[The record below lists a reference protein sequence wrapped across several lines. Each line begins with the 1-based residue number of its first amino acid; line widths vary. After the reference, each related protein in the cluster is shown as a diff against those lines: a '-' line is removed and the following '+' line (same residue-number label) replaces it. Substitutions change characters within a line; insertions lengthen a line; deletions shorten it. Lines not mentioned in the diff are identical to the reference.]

1 MQKGRI
7 AVKKHKKHRVLT
19 YASLVS
25 VILSILLI
33 FSVVI
38 HNVSSTMFYRTCETN
53 LEVFKQSEASLSSLV
68 EDSQFLSLTVLGNEA
83 LISFLRSGT
92 SSTPSNAMEQYR
104 LRFSFSSLF
113 TSRDYLDSI
122 CIYNDDGI
130 LLQFGSLVTEQPDTY
145 NAELRKLGGR
155 ILWTAAEYHA
165 SPLRDD
171 MRGPVVSLYRAV
183 NDLYAMDRLGYMR
196 ISIFEDSIADCYES
210 FSNNGSS
217 SLVIVD
223 SQGQVVSALDKS
235 LLGENLSG
243 QNWFPAIQGSA
254 EGYQVLGDTV
264 CTFYYVANPGW
275 YAVQLTPASYL
286 KSSADTMRATLFL
299 CMILCVAI
307 VLVFFTLQRRAVRT
321 EEAYK
326 GKLLNREMEL
336 KYLQGQ
342 INPHFLYNTL
352 DTIRWMA
359 VKAKQDDI
367 AKQIKA
373 LSDIFRHTLNKG
385 EEFTSVRAEVDH
397 VRKYMYIQQN
407 RFSDTLQYSIEI
419 DAKCLDATV
428 PHLILQPIVEN
439 AVIHGLDGHTG
450 MGTVDIRVYCEGDA
464 LYYEVTDNGVGF
476 DTADVARKMADPTVK
491 HEVFA
496 LKNIDERIKLL
507 YGEDYGLSLES
518 HPGQGSC
525 ITVKMHLDR

>member
-1 MQKGRI
+1 M
-7 AVKKHKKHRVLT
+7 KKQRKHQVLT
-19 YASLVS
+19 VASLAS

-38 HNVSSTMFYRTCETN
+38 HNVSDTMFYRTCETN
-53 LEVFKQSEASLSSLV
+53 LEVFKQSEASLSYLV
-68 EDSQFLSLTVLGNEA
+68 EDAQFLSLTVLGNEA
-83 LISFLRSGT
+83 LISFLRTETT
-92 SSTPSNAMEQYR
+92 SNPSSSMEQYR

-122 CIYNDDGI
+122 CIYNDEGI
-130 LLQFGSLVTEQPDTY
+130 QLQFGSLVTKQPDDY
-145 NAELRKLGGR
+145 NEKLRELGGR
-155 ILWTAAEYHA
+155 ILWSASEYHA
-165 SPLRDD
+165 YPLRSD

-217 SLVIVD
+217 RLVIVD
-223 SQGQVVSALDKS
+223 DQGQVVSALDKD
-235 LLGENLSG
+235 LLGQNLSD
-243 QNWFPAIQGSA
+243 QDWFRAIQNRT
-254 EGYQVLGDTV
+254 EGYTVLGDTV

-286 KSSADTMRATLFL
+286 RSTADTLRATLLL
-299 CMILCVAI
+299 CMVLCVAI

-326 GKLLNREMEL
+326 SKLLNREMEL

-373 LSDIFRHTLNKG
+373 LSDIFRHTLNRG

-407 RFSDTLQYSIEI
+407 RFSDTLQYTIEI

-439 AVIHGLDGHTG
+439 AVVHGLDGHTG
-450 MGTVDIRVYCEGDA
+450 MGTVAIRVYCEGEA
-464 LYYEVTDNGVGF
+464 LYYEVTDDGVGF
-476 DTADVARKMADPTVK
+476 DTEDVERKMADPTVK

-496 LKNIDERIKLL
+496 LKNIDERIKLI
-507 YGEDYGLSLES
+507 YGEDYGLILES
-518 HPGQGSC
+518 HPGQGSR

>member
-7 AVKKHKKHRVLT
+7 AMKKQKKHRVLT
-19 YASLVS
+19 VASLVS
-25 VILSILLI
+25 VIISIFLI

-38 HNVSSTMFYRTCETN
+38 HNVTDTMFYRSCETN

-68 EDSQFLSLTVLGNEA
+68 EDAQFLSLTVLGNEA
-83 LISFLRSGT
+83 LISFLRTESRDGAG
-92 SSTPSNAMEQYR
+92 SSMEQYR
-104 LRFSFSSLF
+104 LRFSFSSVF

-130 LLQFGSLVTEQPDTY
+130 LLQFGSLVTAQPDVY
-145 NAELRKLGGR
+145 NEALRELGGR

-165 SPLRDD
+165 SPLRED

-196 ISIFEDSIADCYES
+196 ISIAEDALADCYES
-210 FSNNGSS
+210 FNNAGSS
-217 SLVIVD
+217 RLMILD
-223 SQGQVVSALDKS
+223 QQGQVVSARDKD
-235 LLGENLSG
+235 LLGQNLSD
-243 QNWFPAIQGSA
+243 QDWFQAIDRKQD
-254 EGYQVLGDTV
+254 GYRILGDTV
-264 CTFYYVANPGW
+264 CTFYHVENPGW

-286 KSSADTMRATLFL
+286 HASGDTMRATLL
-299 CMILCVAI
+299 VCMVLCVAI
-307 VLVFFTLQRRAVRT
+307 VLVFFILQRRAVRT

-359 VKAKQDDI
+359 VRAKQDDI

-373 LSDIFRHTLNKG
+373 LADIFRHTLNQG

-397 VRKYMYIQQN
+397 VRKYMFIQQN
-407 RFSDTLQYSIEI
+407 RFSDTLQYTIEI
-419 DAKCLDATV
+419 DARCLDATV

-439 AVIHGLDGHTG
+439 AVVHGLDGHAG
-450 MGTVDIRVYCEGDA
+450 MGTVAIRVYCEDDA

-476 DTADVARKMADPTVK
+476 DTADVTRKMADPTVK

-496 LKNIDERIKLL
+496 LKNIDERIKLI
-507 YGEDYGLSLES
+507 YGDEYGLILRSR
-518 HPGQGSC
+518 PGQGSC
-525 ITVKMHLDR
+525 ITAKMHLDR